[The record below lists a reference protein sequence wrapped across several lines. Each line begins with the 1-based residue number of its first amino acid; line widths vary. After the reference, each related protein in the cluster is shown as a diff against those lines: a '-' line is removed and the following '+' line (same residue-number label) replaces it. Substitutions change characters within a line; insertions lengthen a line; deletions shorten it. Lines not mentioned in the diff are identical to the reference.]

1 MSDEKTI
8 CLICAWREQC
18 QKRFSLPTGAKCPD
32 FVRDISIKSEEE
44 EEEIKE
50 EEK

>member
-8 CLICAWREQC
+8 CLICAWREKC
-18 QKRFSLPTGAKCPD
+18 QKRFSLPAGAKCLD
-32 FVRDISIKSEEE
+32 FVRDVSIKSEEE
-44 EEEIKE
+44 GEEIKE